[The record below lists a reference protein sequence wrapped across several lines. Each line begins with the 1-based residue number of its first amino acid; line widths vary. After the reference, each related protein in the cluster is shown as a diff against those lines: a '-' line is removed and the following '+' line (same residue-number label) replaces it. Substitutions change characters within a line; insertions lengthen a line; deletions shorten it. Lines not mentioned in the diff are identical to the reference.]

1 MMKDSSVMVPPL
13 IPEIFI
19 LSNLNKDGPPD
30 DIYLENNWIL
40 APTIYV
46 MQTRQLLVTDGYGSR
61 AQWYLPTLPILTIVG
76 KMSRYLISL
85 PIMSEQTRSSNSTSK
100 CIQ

>member
-30 DIYLENNWIL
+30 DIYLENNSIHL
-40 APTIYV
+40 DLGTYYICDADEATV
-46 MQTRQLLVTDGYGSR
+46 GYGRLRQPGPVVS
-61 AQWYLPTLPILTIVG
+61 ADFADFDDSWLD
-76 KMSRYLISL
+76 
-85 PIMSEQTRSSNSTSK
+85 E
-100 CIQ
+100 